1 MALAALTVAA
11 LSASAQLRELKP
23 GFNLFTRD
31 QDVQLGR
38 EAATEIE
45 NKLPMVKD
53 AQLNAYIERLGRKLA
68 RSPYAGNYPYEFHI
82 VNDKNVN
89 AFALP
94 GGPVFVNTG
103 LIEACDDEGQLAGTM
118 AHEMSHI
125 ALRHGTNQATKQNLI
140 ALPALLARAVL
151 GRGGLLGQLATAGIG
166 LGADSVLLK
175 FSRTNEEE
183 ADYNGVEMMSDAGYN
198 PLELAR
204 FFEKLQAQAG
214 QGSGRIEQF
223 LSDHPNPGNRTAAI
237 EDEIRYLPQKSYTA
251 DGGEFQR
258 IKMLTAHLAPA
269 NAPRTASGDEERRPA
284 RPSSAFRRFD
294 GQSFSF
300 SYPDN
305 WLAVAGDDADSVTIA
320 PPNGIVEG
328 PNGASA
334 VGYGLMVSNYA
345 PHGGVELDRDTE
357 ALIRDLES
365 RNADMRVTK
374 RARQIGVGGDRGLL
388 TTLSSRSP
396 FRGEEREVDVL
407 LTVARPRG
415 LFYAV
420 FISPGSEY
428 AGTERTFEDI
438 VRSFRFR

>member
-1 MALAALTVAA
+1 MTVAV

-31 QDVQLGR
+31 QDIQLGR

-45 NKLPMVKD
+45 NKLPMVRD
-53 AQLNAYIERLGRKLA
+53 AQLNAYVERVGRKLA
-68 RSPYAGNYPYEFHI
+68 RSPYAGNYPYEFHV
-82 VNDKNVN
+82 VNDKNIN

-140 ALPALLARAVL
+140 ALPALLASAVL
-151 GRGGLLGQLATAGIG
+151 GRGGLLGQLAQAGIG

-198 PLELAR
+198 PIELAR

-214 QGSGRIEQF
+214 QGSSRISQF

-237 EDEIRYLPQKSYTA
+237 EDEIRYLPQRSYTA
-251 DGGEFQR
+251 DTGQFAR
-258 IKMLTAHLAPA
+258 MKAVTTHLAPA
-269 NAPRTASGDEERRPA
+269 SKLRAASADAEHPLA
-284 RPSSAFRRFD
+284 RPIGSFRRFD
-294 GQSFSF
+294 GQSFSL

-305 WLAVAGDDADSVTIA
+305 WQAIAGDNADAVTIA
-320 PPNGIVEG
+320 PSDGIVQGE
-328 PNGASA
+328 NGDSA
-334 VGYGLMVSNYA
+334 VGYGLMVSTYA
-345 PHGGVELDRDTE
+345 PHGGVQLERDTE

-365 RNADMRVTK
+365 RNVEMRVTK
-374 RARQIGVGGDRGLL
+374 PAREIDVGGERGLL
-388 TTLSSRSP
+388 TTLNSRSP
-396 FRGEEREVDVL
+396 FAGEEHEVDVL

-428 AGTERTFEDI
+428 VRTEGTFENI
-438 VRSFRFR
+438 VQSFHFRR

>member
-1 MALAALTVAA
+1 MAVAT

-31 QDVQLGR
+31 QDIQLGR

-45 NKLPMVKD
+45 NKLPMVRD
-53 AQLNAYIERLGRKLA
+53 AQLNAYIERVGRRLA
-68 RSPYAGNYPYEFHI
+68 RSPYAGNYPYEFHV

-140 ALPALLARAVL
+140 ALPALLASAVL
-151 GRGGLLGQLATAGIG
+151 GRGGLLGQLAQAGIG

-198 PLELAR
+198 PIELAR

-214 QGSGRIEQF
+214 QGSSRIAQF

-237 EDEIRYLPQKSYTA
+237 EDEIRYLPRGSYTA
-251 DGGEFQR
+251 DTGQFSR
-258 IKMLTAHLAPA
+258 MKALAAHTAPA
-269 NAPRTASGDEERRPA
+269 NKLRAAADDAEHPLA
-284 RPSSAFRRFD
+284 RPSGSFRRFN
-294 GQSFSF
+294 GQSFSL

-305 WLAVAGDDADSVTIA
+305 WQAIAGDDADSVTIA
-320 PPNGIVEG
+320 PPDGIVQG
-328 PNGASA
+328 ANGDSA

-345 PHGGVELDRDTE
+345 PHGGVQLERDTE

-365 RNADMRVTK
+365 RNLEMHVTK
-374 RARQIGVGGDRGLL
+374 PARQIDVGGERGLL
-388 TTLSSRSP
+388 TTLNSRSP
-396 FRGEEREVDVL
+396 FSSEEREVDVL

-420 FISPGSEY
+420 FIAPGSEY
-428 AGTERTFEDI
+428 TSTERTFENI
-438 VRSFRFR
+438 VQSFHFGR